1 MKIAISGIMNIMQ
14 CLQQSDSPIHSFWEH
29 SAFSEVDIC
38 IVGAGIIGLSTAI
51 ECRER
56 FPQASITILEQAPH
70 GHGATTRNAGFAC
83 FGSASELLHDVDA
96 FGHEHAFEIAN
107 ERYLGLQKLLQRCS
121 AESIKYEHL
130 GGFELIRESELHVL
144 DRLSEMNALAKE
156 ITGDPETYVLLSKHE
171 QNELGFSDAVHAVIK
186 NKHEGQ
192 LHSGFLHATL
202 ERLAREAN
210 IRIEFGSK
218 VQSIQDQQYNAIAK
232 VQSPIGDYSLKARSL
247 ILANNASISL
257 LASELPIKPGR
268 GQVIV
273 TSPIDDLPFR
283 GAFHIDEGF
292 YYFRTLGNRI
302 LLGGGRN
309 LDFQAEETYEFGHT
323 ELVMNALD
331 ELLRDVIIPRKD
343 YSIEYAWSGLMGFT
357 PDKKPI
363 VSVVSDHVYCAFG
376 CNGMGVALASRIAE
390 SITQI
395 IRFHE

>member
-1 MKIAISGIMNIMQ
+1 MKIAISAIMNIMHQ
-14 CLQQSDSPIHSFWEH
+14 LHLSDSPIHSYWEH

-56 FPQASITILEQAPH
+56 FPHASITILEQAPH

-83 FGSASELLHDVDA
+83 FGSASELLHDIDA
-96 FGHEHAFEIAN
+96 FGHDHAYEIAN
-107 ERYLGLQKLLQRCS
+107 ERFLGLRKLLQRCS
-121 AESIKYEHL
+121 PESIKYEHL

-144 DRLSEMNALAKE
+144 ERLPEMNALAKE

-171 QNELGFSDAVHAVIK
+171 QNELGFSHAVHAVIK

-202 ERLAREAN
+202 ERLARDRD

-218 VQSIQDQQYNAIAK
+218 VKSIQEQEQHAIAQVECTIGEYALRAQSI
-232 VQSPIGDYSLKARSL
+232 
-247 ILANNASISL
+247 ILANNASIPL

-273 TSPIDDLPFR
+273 TSPIEDLPFR

-292 YYFRTLGNRI
+292 YYFRSLGNRI

-309 LDFQAEETYEFGHT
+309 LDFETEETYEFGHT

-331 ELLRDVIIPRKD
+331 TLLRDIIIPGKEF
-343 YSIEYAWSGLMGFT
+343 SIEYAWSGLMGFT

-363 VSVVSDHVYCAFG
+363 VSEVSDHVFCAFG

-390 SITQI
+390 SISHI
-395 IRFHE
+395 VRI

>member
-1 MKIAISGIMNIMQ
+1 MSIEHY
-14 CLQQSDSPIHSFWEH
+14 LYQSDSPIHSYWEH
-29 SAFSEVDIC
+29 TAFSEVDIC

-56 FPQASITILEQAPH
+56 FPHASIMIVEQASH

-83 FGSASELLHDVDA
+83 FGSASELLHDIDA
-96 FGHEHAFEIAN
+96 FGHDHAYEIAN
-107 ERYLGLQKLLQRCS
+107 ERFLGLQKLLQRCS
-121 AESIKYEHL
+121 IDSIKYEHL

-144 DRLSEMNALAKE
+144 ERLPEMNALAKE

-171 QNELGFSDAVHAVIK
+171 QVELGFSHVVHAVIK

-192 LHSGFLHATL
+192 LHSGYLHATL
-202 ERLAREAN
+202 ERLARDAN

-218 VQSIQDQQYNAIAK
+218 VLSIQEQEQHAIALVKCTIGEYLLRAQSI
-232 VQSPIGDYSLKARSL
+232 
-247 ILANNASISL
+247 ILANNASIPL
-257 LASELPIKPGR
+257 LATQLPIKPGR

-273 TSPIDDLPFR
+273 TTPINDLSFR

-292 YYFRTLGNRI
+292 YYFRSLGNRI

-309 LDFQAEETYEFGHT
+309 LDFEAEETYEFGHT

-331 ELLRDVIIPRKD
+331 ALLREVIIPGKE

-363 VSVVSDHVYCAFG
+363 VSEISDHVYCAFG
-376 CNGMGVALASRIAE
+376 CNGMGVALAFRIAE

-395 IRFHE
+395 VRR

>member
-1 MKIAISGIMNIMQ
+1 MHH
-14 CLQQSDSPIHSFWEH
+14 LHQSDSPIHSYWEH
-29 SAFSEVDIC
+29 TAFSEVDIC

-51 ECRER
+51 ECRAR

-96 FGHEHAFEIAN
+96 FGHDHAFEIAN

-121 AESIKYEHL
+121 PESIKYEHL

-156 ITGDPETYVLLSKHE
+156 ITGDPETYVLLSKAE
-171 QNELGFSDAVHAVIK
+171 QTSLGFSSDIHAVIK
-186 NKHEGQ
+186 NVHEGQ
-192 LHSGFLHATL
+192 LHSGYLHATL
-202 ERLAREAN
+202 ERLAREAD
-210 IRIEFGSK
+210 IRIEFGSRVMAIQEIEHHALAS
-218 VQSIQDQQYNAIAK
+218 VQCQ
-232 VQSPIGDYSLKARSL
+232 IGDYTLKARSI
-247 ILANNASISL
+247 ILANNASIPL
-257 LASELPIKPGR
+257 LASTLPIKPGR

-273 TSPIDDLPFR
+273 TSPIDDLPLC

-292 YYFRTLGNRI
+292 YYFRSIGNRI

-309 LDFQAEETYEFGHT
+309 LDFGAEETYEFGHT
-323 ELVMNALD
+323 ELLMNALD
-331 ELLRDVIIPRKD
+331 ALLRDVIIPGKE

-363 VSVVSDHVYCAFG
+363 VSEVSDHVYCVFG

-390 SITQI
+390 SISHI
-395 IRFHE
+395 VRI